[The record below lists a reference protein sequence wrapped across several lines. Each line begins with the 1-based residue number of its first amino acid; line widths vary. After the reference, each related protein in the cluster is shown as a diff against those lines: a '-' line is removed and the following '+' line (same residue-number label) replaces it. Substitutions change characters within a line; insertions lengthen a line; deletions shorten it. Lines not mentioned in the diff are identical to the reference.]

1 MNPFLDH
8 WTFNVP
14 NYLLAILMYMAL
26 GRFVLS
32 FLFPADAPNLI
43 LRAFVSIT
51 EPAVRPVRFIT
62 PAAVPHRIVLLFTF
76 LWIFLLRV
84 GFFMAMAANDL
95 IPPLAPG
102 ATG

>member
-1 MNPFLDH
+1 MTALLDH
-8 WTFNVP
+8 WIFHVP

-32 FLFPADAPNLI
+32 FLFPRNAPNVLF
-43 LRAFVSIT
+43 RAFVTIT

-84 GFFMAMAANDL
+84 AFFMVMAANNL
-95 IPPLAPG
+95 IPPLVSG
-102 ATG
+102 TTG